1 MSTPL
6 FSGCRYLDT
15 RAASLVHTLSGSERE
30 EPGQLIKHIL
40 RPWPLFVRAFSS
52 RRRVYRWA
60 LGACGARDDDAMPSF
75 FLPQDG
81 HIVRVGLAKSAR
93 LFDLAVASDCILFLR
108 SVAD

>member
-15 RAASLVHTLSGSERE
+15 RAASLVQTLSGPERE
-30 EPGQLIKHIL
+30 KPGQLIRHIL

-52 RRRVYRWA
+52 RRRAYRWA
-60 LGACGARDDDAMPSF
+60 LGACGAQEDAAMPSF

-81 HIVRVGLAKSAR
+81 RIVRVGLAKGAR